1 MAVIRRALPIDAA
14 PLADLAEQTFRDAFT
29 EDNDPDDMELHCAA
43 SFGPGIQAREI
54 EDPDTA
60 TIVAD
65 EDGALIG
72 FAQVRLRSPKACVSA
87 ERPSELYRVYVSRRW
102 HGQGVAQQ
110 IMREVLATVARAGSD
125 RIWLGVWENNRRA
138 LGFYRKYGFEVVGE
152 HVFQFGTDAQTDLI
166 MAAAVD
172 APGAS

>member
-1 MAVIRRALPIDAA
+1 MAVIRRAEPTDAV
-14 PLADLAEQTFRDAFT
+14 PLAILAEQTFRDAFT
-29 EDNDPDDMELHCAA
+29 EGNDPDDMVLHCAA
-43 SFGPGIQAREI
+43 SFGPEIQAREI

-65 EDGALIG
+65 EDGDLIG

-110 IMREVLATVARAGSD
+110 IMREVLATAARAGSD

-166 MAAAVD
+166 MAADVGAAV
-172 APGAS
+172 AR